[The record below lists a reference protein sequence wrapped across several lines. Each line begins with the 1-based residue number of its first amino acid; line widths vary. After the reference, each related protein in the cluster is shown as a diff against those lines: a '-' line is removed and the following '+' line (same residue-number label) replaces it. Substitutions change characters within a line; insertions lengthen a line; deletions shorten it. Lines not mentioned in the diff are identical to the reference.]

1 MYEAVLA
8 ATAQFGTDVEVAP
21 KKTYV
26 SLRRKKQFAIG
37 QATTKDRVDLG
48 LNLKGIE
55 SSERLEEDN
64 VFSGMCIYR
73 VRLSRPEEVDD
84 QVRLW
89 LRQAYEQA

>member
-1 MYEAVLA
+1 
-8 ATAQFGTDVEVAP
+8 
-21 KKTYV
+21 
-26 SLRRKKQFAIG
+26 
-37 QATTKDRVDLG
+37 VDLG

-55 SSERLEEDN
+55 SSERLEEGN
-64 VFSGMCIYR
+64 VFSGMCTHR